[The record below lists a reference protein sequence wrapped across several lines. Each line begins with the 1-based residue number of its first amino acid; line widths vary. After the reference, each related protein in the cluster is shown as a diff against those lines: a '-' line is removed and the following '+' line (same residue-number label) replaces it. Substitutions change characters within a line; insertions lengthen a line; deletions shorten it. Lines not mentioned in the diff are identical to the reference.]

1 MDWFFVTQII
11 NVLVNVF
18 NALFVQNNA
27 IGGIVLDAIDGSET
41 TITDLISGEIAD
53 LEDLLTDLDIDI
65 TGPIEAQTLQLN
77 ATQAGQT
84 EALADIID
92 SALQALGIDAT
103 ENTEQIL
110 DALDDISDQIR
121 RDTESATGE
130 VIGAIQEQSL
140 DTASLIGDL
149 TTLATAGFAEEKG
162 VLDGIWD
169 IMQGGFKIVIDNVAM
184 VEDSVFDTLLTTVGS
199 ILSGNTDTITG
210 VIDTLTNKLGGIFS
224 GIIDA
229 MIAKELADKPELLLI
244 VDAILAN
251 KPEAL
256 ELIENVQNPTEAGT
270 GAAVTESVASVVD
283 KKFRLLVNDLKISTA
298 ALSQGSMVDSLTMVC
313 DFIGVDSD
321 AHREARIQAYV
332 LEGLS
337 LEDAREAVDINWAT
351 QISNAAIS
359 VLSLL
364 AWPMAISQKQVQ
376 ACLAVWSESNP
387 WQVLSP
393 GDAVHMYY
401 RGLLDDAQAKTVIQR
416 NGYGANDAARLIDAG
431 QRIPEVENLLAL
443 WLRGS
448 LGDNA
453 IDYGLKQL
461 GFTTDYADG
470 MKELAFFIPP
480 VQDLILMAVREVFSP
495 EIRREQQQD
504 ADFPEDFKVWAAKQG
519 VSEDWAKNYW
529 AAHWSLPSPQMGFE
543 MLHRG
548 VITTQQLKDLLRAL
562 DVMPG
567 WRDAL
572 VDISYSPYT
581 RVDIRRMHALGVLD
595 RNEVLRA
602 YQDIGYNPDRAEKL
616 TAFTEELN
624 QDDDG
629 GILDVASDLTRGSII
644 RFFKRGTISKTE
656 TRALLLQMGLNPLA
670 SNLFIANAE
679 LENDLR
685 DRQQDLDNIL
695 DKYQAELITYAQAS
709 TDVQDLNLP
718 HREQTEALIT
728 LKRMQDRKNKTPS
741 RSDLDKFL
749 AAGMIT
755 DDKYVEVLEQNGYS
769 SYWAEKYLALN
780 VA

>member
-18 NALFVQNNA
+18 NALFLQNNA
-27 IGGIVLDAIDGSET
+27 IGGMVLDAIDGSET

-65 TGPIEAQTLQLN
+65 TGPIDAQTLQLN
-77 ATQAGQT
+77 ATQANQT

-92 SALQALGIDAT
+92 SALQAIGIDAT
-103 ENTEQIL
+103 ENTDQIL

-130 VIGAIQEQSL
+130 VIGAIQEQSI
-140 DTASLIGDL
+140 DTVALFGDL
-149 TTLATAGFAEEKG
+149 TTLATTGFAEEKG
-162 VLDGIWD
+162 ILDSIWD
-169 IMQGGFKIVIDNVAM
+169 IMKGGFEIVIDNDVR
-184 VEDSVFDTLLTTVGS
+184 VDDSLFDTLLTTVGS

-210 VIDTLTNKLGGIFS
+210 VIDTLTNKLGGIFT

-251 KPEAL
+251 KPESL
-256 ELIENVQNPTEAGT
+256 ELIENVQDPTETGT
-270 GAAVTESVASVVD
+270 GAVVTESVASVVD
-283 KKFRLLVNDLKISTA
+283 KKFRLLVDDLKVSTK
-298 ALSQGSMVDSLTMVC
+298 ALSLGTMVDSLTMVC

-321 AHREARIQAYV
+321 DHREARIQTYMAQGQTY
-332 LEGLS
+332 
-337 LEDAREAVDINWAT
+337 EDAAAT
-351 QISNAAIS
+351 VAESVATTISSAAIS
-359 VLSLL
+359 VLTLL
-364 AWPMAISQKQVQ
+364 AWPMAITQKKIQ
-376 ACLAVWSESNP
+376 ACLAVWAEDNP

-401 RGLLDDAQAKTVIQR
+401 RGLLTDEQAKTVIQR

-453 IDYGLKQL
+453 INYGLKQL
-461 GFTTDYADG
+461 GFTTDYANG

-495 EIRREQQQD
+495 QIRQAQGQD
-504 ADFPEDFKVWAAKQG
+504 EDFPEDFKIWAAKQG

-644 RFFKRGTISKTE
+644 RFYKRGTISKDKA
-656 TRALLLQMGLNPLA
+656 ALLLAQMGINPIA
-670 SNLFIANAE
+670 AKLFLDNAE

-685 DRQQDLDNIL
+685 DRDQDLDNIL
-695 DKYQAELITYAQAS
+695 DRYNAELITYAQAT

-718 HREQTEALIT
+718 HREQTEALIS

-769 SYWAEKYLALN
+769 NFWAEKYLALN

>member
-27 IGGIVLDAIDGSET
+27 IGGVVLDAIDGSET

-53 LEDLLTDLDIDI
+53 LEALLTDLDIDI
-65 TGPIEAQTLQLN
+65 TGPIDAQTLQLN
-77 ATQAGQT
+77 ATQANQT

-92 SALQALGIDAT
+92 SALQAIGIDAT
-103 ENTEQIL
+103 ENTDQIL

-130 VIGAIQEQSL
+130 VIGAIQEQSI
-140 DTASLIGDL
+140 DTVALFGDL
-149 TTLATAGFAEEKG
+149 TTLATTGFAEEKG
-162 VLDGIWD
+162 ILDSIWD
-169 IMQGGFKIVIDNVAM
+169 IMKGGFEIVIDNDVNL
-184 VEDSVFDTLLTTVGS
+184 DNSLLGDLLTTVGS
-199 ILSGNTDTITG
+199 ILSGSTDTITG

-224 GIIDA
+224 GVIDA
-229 MIAKELADKPELLLI
+229 MIAKELADKPELLMI

-251 KPEAL
+251 KPESL
-256 ELIENVQNPTEAGT
+256 ELIENVQNPTESGT

-283 KKFRLLVNDLKISTA
+283 KKFRLLVNDLKVSTK
-298 ALSQGSMVDSLTMVC
+298 ALSLGTMVDSLTMAC

-337 LEDAREAVDINWAT
+337 LEDAREAVEINWAT
-351 QISNAAIS
+351 LISNAAIS

-364 AWPMAISQKQVQ
+364 AWPMAIAQKEVQ

-393 GDAVHMYY
+393 GDAVVMYY
-401 RGLLDDAQAKTVIQR
+401 RGLLDETQAKTVIQR
-416 NGYGANDAARLIDAG
+416 NGYGANDAARLIDSG

-504 ADFPEDFKVWAAKQG
+504 ADFPEDFKIWAAKQG
-519 VSEDWAKNYW
+519 VSEAWAKNYW

-644 RFFKRGTISKTE
+644 RFYKRGTISKDKATI
-656 TRALLLQMGLNPLA
+656 LLAQMGINPIA
-670 SNLFIANAE
+670 AKLFLDNAE

-685 DRQQDLDNIL
+685 DRDQDLDNIL
-695 DKYQAELITYAQAS
+695 DRYNAELITYAQAS
-709 TDVQDLNLP
+709 TDLQDLNLP
-718 HREQTEALIT
+718 HRELTEAQIA

-749 AAGMIT
+749 AAGMIS

-769 SYWAEKYLALN
+769 NFWAEKYLALN